1 MEIHPAEPRPTQTQ
15 PKETQPR
22 QHRLRL
28 HPHHHSRKDPI
39 TLANAIGYG
48 VGDIYGGGQLTLIG
62 TYLVLFW
69 TRFCGMS
76 ISLAQSVVGLSAII
90 SGVAALSFGILGD
103 NLYRFSIGR
112 RFGRR
117 HLPLMIVPPLIL
129 LGILLWIPGL
139 PFAVYCLVYVLW
151 VSVAQLFASAY
162 NTLPGEMAYGFDD
175 RTKLSTVRLLISGA
189 AGTLI
194 LLIGGGTLSVFGEH
208 RPLGYMIFTIAITIC
223 FALAV
228 FVCWKSTWEMTPE
241 EAGFGEY
248 VAAEGTAGHA
258 SPEHPSVQAEA
269 RLWRHRLAVMVREYV
284 STLRIAIFRRH
295 LALYLLMLTAGDV
308 FSQTFVFFVIY
319 DWNKS
324 AAFASLLLSSG
335 IITVP
340 LNPLFGAAMIKVG
353 PKRMYQASFAVS
365 IIGLFWIFAAWRLVG
380 VLPEP
385 WWTVF
390 AVAGALFF
398 FVAKAPSG
406 YLPWAVFPFI
416 ADVDQVVS
424 GKYRASTFSGMQAGL
439 RQLVSGFS
447 AIAVGAILGFVGFD
461 SSSKVQTALACNG
474 LGALMIGWYALS
486 IVICII
492 VVRRFNL
499 DKHTDGIALAE
510 SARVR
515 AGGDPHDVNSSVRA
529 TLEDLTGQPY
539 GRSRSE

>member
-1 MEIHPAEPRPTQTQ
+1 MQSQFTQTPSARTHPDQNNDTKIKPRP
-15 PKETQPR
+15 R
-22 QHRLRL
+22 R
-28 HPHHHSRKDPI
+28 HPHRHSRHDPI
-39 TLANAIGYG
+39 TLGNAVGYG
-48 VGDIYGGGQLTLIG
+48 IGDIYGGGQLTLIG

-69 TRFCGMS
+69 TRFYGMS
-76 ISLAQSVVGLSAII
+76 ISVAQAVVGLSAII

-103 NLYRFSIGR
+103 NLYRFPIGR

-117 HLPLMIVPPLIL
+117 HLLLMVVPPLIL
-129 LGILLWIPGL
+129 VGILLWIPGL
-139 PFAVYCLVYVLW
+139 PFALYFLVYIMW
-151 VSVAQLFASAY
+151 VTVAQLFASAY

-189 AGTLI
+189 SGTLI
-194 LLIGGGTLSVFGEH
+194 LLIGGGTLSIFGEH

-228 FVCWKSTWEMTPE
+228 FVCWKSTWEMSPE
-241 EAGFGEY
+241 EAGFGQY
-248 VAAEGTAGHA
+248 
-258 SPEHPSVQAEA
+258 AEA
-269 RLWRHRLAVMVREYV
+269 NSSARRGNEESHLSIHDEVKLWRHRLAVMFREYA

-340 LNPLFGAAMIKVG
+340 LTPLFGVAMTKIG
-353 PKRMYQASFAVS
+353 PKRMYQGSFAAS
-365 IIGLFWIFAAWRLVG
+365 IIGLIWIFAAWRLAG
-380 VLPEP
+380 ELPEP

-398 FVAKAPSG
+398 FIVKAPSG

-424 GKYRASTFSGMQAGL
+424 GKYRASTFSGIQAGF
-439 RQLVSGFS
+439 RQLASGFS
-447 AIAVGAILGFVGFD
+447 AIAVGAVLGFVDFD
-461 SSSKVQTALACNG
+461 SSRRVQTTLACNG

-486 IVICII
+486 IVICMI

-510 SARVR
+510 SARV
-515 AGGDPHDVNSSVRA
+515 ASGGDPHDVDPTVRA

-539 GRSRSE
+539 GR